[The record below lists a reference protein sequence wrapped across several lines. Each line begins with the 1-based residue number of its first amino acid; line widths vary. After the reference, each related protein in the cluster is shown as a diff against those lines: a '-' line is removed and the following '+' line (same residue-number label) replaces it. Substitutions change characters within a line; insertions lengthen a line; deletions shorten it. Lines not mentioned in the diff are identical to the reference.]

1 MVRVLLAIVHPLL
14 RAALLEYCVASGVLC
29 GEAASA
35 EELWDQ
41 LRLHEWDVLI
51 LDLRLP
57 PHTKLQT
64 LRTVHSR
71 YPTLPILAVSFAA
84 DIPSRYWE
92 DAGASG
98 LVLKANLG
106 TDLIEAV
113 KIVSQGGKYFP
124 AGGPEET
131 TS

>member
-1 MVRVLLAIVHPLL
+1 MVRVLLAVTHALL
-14 RAALLEYCVASGVLC
+14 RATLLDYVGAGGFVCVEVGSE
-29 GEAASA
+29 EA
-35 EELWDQ
+35 LWDQ
-41 LRLHEWDVLI
+41 LRLYEWDILI

-57 PHTKLQT
+57 QHTKLQT
-64 LRTVHSR
+64 LRMVHGR

-98 LVLKANLG
+98 LVFKANLA

-113 KIVSQGGKYFP
+113 KVVSQGGKYFP
-124 AGGPEET
+124 GDGPEGT
-131 TS
+131 IP